1 MLPLPRPSL
10 PRAEPSAPSRQ
21 DSRPAA
27 DLDALVQPALGGD
40 LGATAR
46 LLEGVL
52 PAIRGACRAMLGPR
66 HSDLEDAV
74 QNALVA
80 FHDALPR
87 YRFESSILHY
97 AVRITFRTT
106 HGFRRKLRLLAE
118 RFDLL
123 GDRDDLAS
131 SDTSSDAERTEALR
145 KLLLKLPRIQAET
158 LLMHFALGFPIAEVA
173 AIESVSVNT
182 VKTRLRLGKDSLRRR
197 VARDPVLRLMIGGE
211 A

>member
-10 PRAEPSAPSRQ
+10 PPAEPTRQTVLESTPSASAEL
-21 DSRPAA
+21 DS
-27 DLDALVQPALGGD
+27 LVEASLQGD
-40 LGATAR
+40 LRATAG

-52 PAIRGACRAMLGPR
+52 PAIRGACRAMLGPQ

-106 HGFRRKLRLLAE
+106 HGFRRRLRLLAE

-123 GDRDDLAS
+123 VAWYDRRYS
-131 SDTSSDAERTEALR
+131 G
-145 KLLLKLPRIQAET
+145 QAPEMGHVVRYT
-158 LLMHFALGFPIAEVA
+158 APTVA
-173 AIESVSVNT
+173 A
-182 VKTRLRLGKDSLRRR
+182 
-197 VARDPVLRLMIGGE
+197 
-211 A
+211 

>member
-10 PRAEPSAPSRQ
+10 PPAEPTGQTVLESTPSAELDSLVEPSLQ
-21 DSRPAA
+21 
-27 DLDALVQPALGGD
+27 GD
-40 LGATAR
+40 LRATAG

-52 PAIRGACRAMLGPR
+52 PAIRGACRAMLGPQ

-106 HGFRRKLRLLAE
+106 HGFRRRLRLLAE

-131 SDTSSDAERTEALR
+131 SETSNDGERSEALR

-158 LLMHFALGFPIAEVA
+158 LLMHFALGYPIAEVA

-197 VARDPVLRLMIGGE
+197 VARDPALRIVIGGE

>member
-1 MLPLPRPSL
+1 
-10 PRAEPSAPSRQ
+10 
-21 DSRPAA
+21 
-27 DLDALVQPALGGD
+27 
-40 LGATAR
+40 
-46 LLEGVL
+46 
-52 PAIRGACRAMLGPR
+52 MLGPQ

-87 YRFESSILHY
+87 YRFESSVLHY

-106 HGFRRKLRLLAE
+106 HGFRRRLRLLAQ

-131 SDTSSDAERTEALR
+131 AETSNDAERSEALR
-145 KLLLKLPRIQAET
+145 KLLLRLPRIQAET
-158 LLMHFALGFPIAEVA
+158 LLMHFALGYPIAEVA
-173 AIESVSVNT
+173 AIDSVSVNT
-182 VKTRLRLGKDSLRRR
+182 VKTRLRLGKDTLRRR
-197 VARDPVLRLMIGGE
+197 IVRDPTLRLVIGGE